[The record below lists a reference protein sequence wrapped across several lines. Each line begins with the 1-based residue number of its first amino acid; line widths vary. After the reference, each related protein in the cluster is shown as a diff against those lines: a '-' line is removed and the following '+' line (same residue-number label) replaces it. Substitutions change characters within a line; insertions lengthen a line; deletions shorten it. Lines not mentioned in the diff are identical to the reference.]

1 MAHYS
6 IRAKVRKRRKAQL
19 ATNSRKYTVNNC
31 TIKRAERLNL
41 ETITVSKSKED
52 LKKMMST
59 GSGWTLHDI
68 IYSAIHSISTYT
80 YNKDITPNGNGK
92 SGFKKMDSWYK
103 DLRKERKEYLAKN
116 FPPKRITTLNGH
128 TKTIKSKRPWYML
141 QKGENIHVEPKKH
154 GSAWYLE
161 ALAQHKLARWEKSNP
176 RPIPIDNK
184 QKDLFEEQYIP
195 QWEAA
200 REKALERIRDFV
212 VSVYDKLNVVGNKV
226 DHKSGKMVGNVVA
239 KIKDIDQKGHNVL
252 YPNLK
257 RSDPLY
263 KEALNVAEKAMEK
276 DSKIVDCD
284 LQNHKKN
291 QKRPLYKA
299 A

>member
-31 TIKRAERLNL
+31 TIKKAPTTKAEWFGA
-41 ETITVSKSKED
+41 E
-52 LKKMMST
+52 
-59 GSGWTLHDI
+59 W
-68 IYSAIHSISTYT
+68 
-80 YNKDITPNGNGK
+80 YNE
-92 SGFKKMDSWYK
+92 
-103 DLRKERKEYLAKN
+103 LRKERKEHLAKN
-116 FPPKRITTLNGH
+116 FPPKVIITLSGH
-128 TKTIKSKRPWYML
+128 KKIIKSKRPWYML
-141 QKGENIHVEPKKH
+141 QKGENIRKVPKKH

-212 VSVYDKLNVVGNKV
+212 VSVYDKLNVIGNKV
-226 DHKSGKMVGNVVA
+226 DHESGKMVGNVVA